1 MAGGRHG
8 DGDLIRQ
15 DAVTPHCAPVMAGE
29 QVTPTRRGDVHRQ
42 LGDERRAAADW
53 AAAGAL
59 FEQARSPR
67 AEEARRRLGNS
78 RVRSGDGELD

>member
-1 MAGGRHG
+1 
-8 DGDLIRQ
+8 
-15 DAVTPHCAPVMAGE
+15 MAGE
-29 QVTPTRRGDVHRQ
+29 QVTPTRPGDVHRQ

-67 AEEARRRLGNS
+67 AEEARRRLGHS